1 MDISLLCSD
10 RNHPIFS
17 FLNQWAQQN
26 KDGHRI
32 KLHDKALNLH
42 GGDFL
47 FLISCTEIV
56 PREIYSRY
64 RFPLVIHES
73 DLPEGRG
80 WSPLAWQI
88 LAGKNDVVVSL
99 IEVAEQVDRGA
110 IWKKSKLSLEGHE
123 LLDEINQK
131 LFLIKLSLIEYA
143 ISHYLDATPSE
154 QDNSEATYYP
164 RRTPNDSKID
174 PHKSIEDQFSLLRII
189 DKTRYPAFFEL
200 RGYKYNIYI

>member
-1 MDISLLCSD
+1 M
-10 RNHPIFS
+10 FS

-26 KDGHRI
+26 KGDYQI
-32 KLHDKALNLH
+32 ELHDKALNLH

-56 PREIYSRY
+56 PYKIYSRY

-73 DLPEGRG
+73 NLPEGRG

-88 LAGKNDVVVSL
+88 LAGKSDVVVSL

-110 IWKKSKLSLEGHE
+110 IWKKIELSLEGHE
-123 LLDEINQK
+123 LLDEINEK
-131 LFLIKLSLIEYA
+131 LFLIKIDLIEYA
-143 ISHYLDATPSE
+143 ISHYLDVMPSE
-154 QDNSEATYYP
+154 QVHSEATYYP

-174 PHKSIEDQFSLLRII
+174 PHKSIEDQFNLLRII

-200 RGYKYNIYI
+200 RGHKYNIYIEKVK